1 VGGLDEV
8 YGRSGKLRHACRQAG
23 LAYVA
28 ILPCDY
34 QVTTAAGTVLQ
45 ARDAVADAV
54 FERRSC
60 GMGSKGPRIS
70 DWGAGRDRGPAGV
83 PADPPPDLPA

>member
-1 VGGLDEV
+1 M
-8 YGRSGKLRHACRQAG
+8 YSRSGKLRRACREAE

-34 QVTTAAGTVLQ
+34 QVKTAAGTVIQ

-60 GMGSKGPRIS
+60 GMGSKGPRLS
-70 DWGAGRDRGPAGV
+70 DWALAGT
-83 PADPPPDLPA
+83 ADPREFLLIRPPDLPA